1 MKWLIIL
8 CALAAAA
15 AALQVL
21 IRERRSGRRG
31 PTTPGRIALA
41 VLTVALMG
49 GAVYSA
55 HLLGIFSIP
64 LVVIAFVPV
73 GVTLRWL
80 ILATRDSRQRAEEVR
95 AASMPP
101 ATRRERLLGAAS
113 LPILVVLMAAVAFLA
128 VVVGTVVG
136 RQ

>member
-8 CALAAAA
+8 CSLAVAV

-21 IRERRSGRRG
+21 IRERRSGRRR
-31 PTTPGRIALA
+31 PSTLGRIASA
-41 VLTVALMG
+41 ARAAALLG
-49 GAVYSA
+49 GALYSA
-55 HLLGIFSIP
+55 HVLGIFSIP
-64 LVVIAFVPV
+64 LVVIIFVPV

-80 ILATRDSRQRAEEVR
+80 ILATRGSRQRAEQDR
-95 AASMPP
+95 ASSTPP

-113 LPILVVLMAAVAFLA
+113 LPILVVLVVAVALLA